1 MTDIK
6 RNTTYNIALCGIMT
20 ALALVFGYVEHLI
33 PLPSGIYGLKL
44 GLPNLAVVIML
55 FAINRYAAFTINM
68 TRILLCSLLFGT
80 FTSFWY
86 SLVGGLMSFLVMA
99 ILKSTDK
106 LSPIGVS
113 ICGAVTHNIGQII
126 VAIILMDE
134 FAIALYLPILLI
146 VGAITGALIGLI
158 ATPILKTPIFK
169 KNNS

>member
-1 MTDIK
+1 
-6 RNTTYNIALCGIMT
+6 MT

>member
-1 MTDIK
+1 
-6 RNTTYNIALCGIMT
+6 MT
-20 ALALVFGYVEHLI
+20 ALALVFGYIEHLI
-33 PLPSGIYGLKL
+33 PIPIGIYGIKL

-55 FAINRYAAFTINM
+55 FSINRSAAFTINM
-68 TRILLCSLLFGT
+68 TRIILCSLLFGT
-80 FTSFWY
+80 FTSFCY

-113 ICGAVTHNIGQII
+113 ICGAVTHNVGQII

>member
-1 MTDIK
+1 
-6 RNTTYNIALCGIMT
+6 MT

-55 FAINRYAAFTINM
+55 FAINRSAAFTINM

-146 VGAITGALIGLI
+146 IGAITGALIGLI